1 MNWKFTLTWSAVI
14 AAFTACDNEP
24 GRLGVVYNTIDN
36 NYGVVLV
43 DTIKVAASTV
53 LLDSIPTSGTG
64 SILIGGYSDPK
75 LGVLSAEGYIQVGN
89 GDTWDPADNAIYD
102 SLVLVM
108 NYSGYHY
115 GDTSNAHTFI
125 ACRIITPFKTYSLPQ
140 FWVDEKQYSALYQA
154 SSLYNSSTIRYD
166 VSVLGGK
173 TVRPR
178 PNSDDSLTIRLDDG
192 LGREWLNLAKN
203 ESATITQLDKFI
215 EYFNG
220 FSIAVRSVPE
230 AVIGFTAEDI
240 KVRLYYREYAD
251 EKLVQKVHEFPF
263 TTNLSYY
270 TKISADRAG
279 TTLEYLNNEND
290 ELSATETEEEVFIQA
305 GTGVVAKVTFPYIR
319 KMIDLDDLLIVNE
332 AKLILEP
339 VNDSYD
345 ETFSVPRNLTLFETD
360 KSNIPL
366 TQIYAD
372 YNVTEVQKASISIDQ
387 EFDKTSGYVFT
398 ITQYMQNL
406 LSTEGN
412 LQRGLLITPMSDEIN
427 KSVERVYLNAG
438 SGSAYRIKLKIWYTQ
453 KK

>member
-1 MNWKFTLTWSAVI
+1 MNWRFTLTWSTVI

-75 LGVLSAEGYIQVGN
+75 LGVLSAEGNIQVGI
-89 GDTWDPADNAIYD
+89 GDAWDPADNAIYD
-102 SLVLVM
+102 SLVLIM

-115 GDTSNAHTFI
+115 GDTSNAQTFVVR
-125 ACRIITPFKTYSLPQ
+125 RITEPFKTYNLPQ
-140 FWVDEKQYSALYQA
+140 FWVDEKQYSALYRE
-154 SSLYNSSTIRYD
+154 SSLYNSSAIRYD
-166 VSVLGGK
+166 VSLLGSK

-178 PNSDDSLTIRLDDG
+178 PNSTDSLKIRLDDE
-192 LGREWLNLAKN
+192 LGQEWLNLAKN
-203 ESATITQLDKFI
+203 ESATITELDKFL
-215 EYFNG
+215 EYFKG
-220 FSIAVRSVPE
+220 FSIAMSSVPD
-230 AVIGFTAEDI
+230 AVIGFAADGI
-240 KVRLYYREYAD
+240 IVRLYYREHDD
-251 EKLVQKVHEFPF
+251 EKLVQKLHEFPF

-270 TKISADRAG
+270 TKILADRTG
-279 TTLEYLNNEND
+279 TTLETLNNHND
-290 ELSATETEEEVFIQA
+290 ELLANETKDEVFIQA
-305 GTGVVAKVTFPYIR
+305 GTGVVAKVRFPYIR

-345 ETFSVPRNLTLFETD
+345 ETFSVPRSLTLFETD

-372 YNVTEVQKASISIDQ
+372 YNVTEVQKASISIDR

-412 LQRGLLITPMSDEIN
+412 LQRGLLIMPLSDEIN
-427 KSVERVYLNAG
+427 KGVERVYLNAG
-438 SGSAYRIKLKIWYTQ
+438 SASAYRIKLKIWYTQ

>member
-1 MNWKFTLTWSAVI
+1 MNWRFTLTWSAVI

-24 GRLGVVYNTIDN
+24 GRLGVVINTIDN
-36 NYGVVLV
+36 NFGVVLV

-75 LGVLSAEGYIQVGN
+75 LGVLSAEGYFQVGI
-89 GDTWDPADNAIYD
+89 GAAWEPADNAIYD
-102 SLVLVM
+102 SLTLVM
-108 NYSGYHY
+108 NYTGYHY
-115 GDTSNAHTFI
+115 GDTSNAQSLI
-125 ACRIITPFKTYSLPQ
+125 VRRITEPFKTHSLPQ
-140 FWVDEKQYSALYQA
+140 FWVDEKQYSALYQE
-154 SSLYNSSTIRYD
+154 SSLYNSTSINYD
-166 VSVLGGK
+166 VSLLGSK
-173 TVRPR
+173 TVHPR
-178 PNSDDSLTIRLDDG
+178 PNSNDSVSIRLNDG
-192 LGREWLNLAKN
+192 VGQEWFSMAKN
-203 ESATITQLDKFI
+203 ESPTITQLENFI
-215 EYFNG
+215 EYFKG
-220 FSIAVRSVPE
+220 LSIASSSVPK
-230 AVIGFTAEDI
+230 AVIGFAADEI

-251 EKLVQKVHEFPF
+251 EQLVQKFHEFPF

-270 TKISADRAG
+270 TKMSSDRTG
-279 TTLEYLNNEND
+279 TTLETLNIDND
-290 ELSATETEEEVFIQA
+290 ELSAVETGDDVYIQA

-319 KMIDLDDLLIVNE
+319 KMIDLDELLIVNE

-345 ETFSVPRNLTLFETD
+345 ETFSVPRSLTLFETD

-372 YNVTEVQKASISIDQ
+372 YNVTEVQKASISIDP

-412 LQRGLLITPMSDEIN
+412 LQRGLLIMPLSDEIN
-427 KSVERVYLNAG
+427 KGVERVYLNAG
-438 SGSAYRIKLKIWYTQ
+438 SKSAYRIKLKIWYTQ